1 MPWLFVL
8 LLALAPVVGQA
19 VDTRRLTLPHDGVDR
34 AYILDAAPD
43 LRDAPLLI
51 VLHGGIGGAEFMRRR
66 ADVSLAWKGW
76 AVAWPSA
83 VDQWNDG
90 RRDARGRPYGSGD
103 DLGFLRALVARL
115 SAEGLVDPDRVFVA
129 GPSIGGVMALRLLCE
144 APDLIAGA
152 AVAIAALPQG
162 YDCPAGPPRPV
173 LFLHGDADPLM
184 PPEGGPVGGR
194 SPFVRDRG
202 AVIAAETTAAQL
214 ARRNGC
220 DGFETVA
227 LPDRAPD
234 DGSTVVRRDHRGC
247 AAPFVHYV
255 VQGGGHAWPGARAS
269 RMGDAI
275 IGATNRDIAAT
286 AEVERFFLNLLAD

>member
-1 MPWLFVL
+1 MPWL
-8 LLALAPVVGQA
+8 LALTLSLVAGLAHA
-19 VDTRRLTLPHDGVDR
+19 VETRRLTLDHDGAAR
-34 AYILDAAPD
+34 AYILDAAPG

-51 VLHGGIGGAEFMRRR
+51 VLHGGIGGAEFVRRR
-66 ADVSLAWKGW
+66 ANVSLAWKGW

-83 VDQWNDG
+83 VDEWNDG
-90 RRDARGRPYGSGD
+90 RRDWLGRSYGSGD

-115 SAEGLVDPDRVFVA
+115 SAEGLVDPGRVFVA

-152 AVAIAALPQG
+152 AVAIAALPEG
-162 YDCPAGPPRPV
+162 YDCPPGPPRPV

-194 SPFVRDRG
+194 SLFVRDRG
-202 AVIAAETTAAQL
+202 AVIAAETTAERL

-220 DGFETVA
+220 EGFDAVA
-227 LPDRAPD
+227 LPDRASD

-269 RMGDAI
+269 RLGDAI
-275 IGATNRDIAAT
+275 IGATNRDISAT
-286 AEVERFFLNLLAD
+286 AVVERFFLDVLAD